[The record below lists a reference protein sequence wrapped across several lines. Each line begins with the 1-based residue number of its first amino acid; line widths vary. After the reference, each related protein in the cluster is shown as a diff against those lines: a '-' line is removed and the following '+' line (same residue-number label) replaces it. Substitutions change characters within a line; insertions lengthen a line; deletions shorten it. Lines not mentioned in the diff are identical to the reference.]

1 MFEKYSLNPIIS
13 TKDIPYKVNSVMNP
27 GATVFN
33 NKVLLLLRV
42 EDKRGISHF
51 NIATSSNGLT
61 NWDIDMLPSISSG
74 KDYPEEEWGIEDA
87 RITKIEDTNEWV
99 IAYTSYSKIGP
110 SVSLMITSDFKR
122 FRKLG
127 MVLPPDNKDAAIFP
141 TKFGICNRWA
151 MIHRIPP
158 NIWIAFSDD
167 LVHWGEHQVLLQ
179 VRPGP
184 WWDSVRIGLAA
195 PPIRTSEGWLL
206 FYHGCKNIS
215 SVTTYRVGVALLD
228 LTAPIDVIRRSKSWI
243 LGPQDCIERIGD
255 APNVVFPCGIIE
267 HRGKLLCYYGAAD
280 NSVCVATST
289 INRVLLGLKNQEL
302 YF

>member
-1 MFEKYSLNPIIS
+1 MFEKNPFNPIIS
-13 TKDIPYKVNSVMNP
+13 IKDIPYNANSVMNP

-42 EDKRGISHF
+42 EDKRGMSHL
-51 NIATSSNGLT
+51 NIVTSSNGLT
-61 NWDIDMLPSISSG
+61 DWDIDTLPSISP

-87 RITKIEDTNEWV
+87 RITKIEGTEEWV

-110 SVSLMITSDFKR
+110 SVSLMITNDFKR
-122 FRKLG
+122 FKRLG

-184 WWDSVRIGLAA
+184 WWDAVRIGLAS
-195 PPIRTSEGWLL
+195 PPIRTKEGWLL
-206 FYHGCKNIS
+206 FYHGCKSIASVIS
-215 SVTTYRVGVALLD
+215 YRVGVALLD
-228 LTAPIDVIRRSKSWI
+228 LKAPIDVIRRSRSWI
-243 LGPQDCIERIGD
+243 LGPNELHERVGD
-255 APNVVFPCGIIE
+255 APNVVFPCGVVE
-267 HRGKLLCYYGAAD
+267 HRGKLFCYYGAAD
-280 NSVCVATST
+280 SSVCVATSS
-289 INRVLLGLKNQEL
+289 IDRVLWELKHQSI
-302 YF
+302 